1 MRLSRFRDS
10 FIEQHEPQAWHPVV
24 SKPDEKPVG
33 SILRDTLDF
42 SFVYLLPSNFKLELF
57 KQTPTEISLGY
68 KANLK

>member
-1 MRLSRFRDS
+1 MRLNRFRDS
-10 FIEQHEPQAWHPVV
+10 LTQQHEPQVWDLVV
-24 SKPDEKPVG
+24 SKPDEAPVG
-33 SILRDTLDF
+33 SIPRDTPDF